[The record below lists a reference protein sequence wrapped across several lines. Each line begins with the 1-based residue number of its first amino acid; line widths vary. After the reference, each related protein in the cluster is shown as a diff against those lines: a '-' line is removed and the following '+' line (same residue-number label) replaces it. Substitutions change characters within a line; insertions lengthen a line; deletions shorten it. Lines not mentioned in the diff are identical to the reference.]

1 MEPREADSEDLQL
14 GLWNILS
21 QDSQPLSPTRFQ
33 PAQPALRTLS
43 RCMPSRVV
51 LEHGQ
56 RHYGCQKEESD
67 CAHTPLCGEL
77 RNALYRIHAEEV
89 QCQIWMFSSVPW
101 QESS

>member
-1 MEPREADSEDLQL
+1 
-14 GLWNILS
+14 
-21 QDSQPLSPTRFQ
+21 
-33 PAQPALRTLS
+33 
-43 RCMPSRVV
+43 MPSRVV